1 MGVDI
6 MQSYEEYTSD
16 YNFKIQCYDAAHARA
31 DEKFTRVVVLLN
43 DFVHYSDWQRW
54 FVAVLPELPMVD
66 PTKDVFDAAAKTIQR
81 QRSWALSCVECCF
94 ALATA
99 RLLRHTATP
108 LPDGAEDDLNEIKRR
123 GSADYAPE
131 EIDALYDKYLGSYK
145 MAATLLDL
153 FGVGPG
159 GMMPGRDFEHVN
171 IYALRNQLNQLCGKV
186 LRFLE
191 NYDGDLSPDDRD
203 LLEGAEIYDI
213 ARRLDAFTLRSDN
226 NPAAVG

>member
-1 MGVDI
+1 

-16 YNFKIQCYDAAHARA
+16 YDFKIQCYDAAHARA

-54 FVAVLPELPMVD
+54 FVAMLPEMPMVD
-66 PTKDVFDAAAKTIQR
+66 PSKDVLNRAVETIQQ
-81 QRSWALSCVECCF
+81 QRGFIQGSIESLFWLAESRLSN
-94 ALATA
+94 
-99 RLLRHTATP
+99 HTATP
-108 LPDGAEDDLNEIKRR
+108 LPNGAEDDLKEIQRR

-131 EIDALYDKYLGSYK
+131 EIDALYDKYLGSYR
-145 MAATLLDL
+145 MATALLDV
-153 FGVGPG
+153 FGVGPA
-159 GMMPGRDFEHVN
+159 GMVPGRDFEHVN
-171 IYALRNQLNQLCGKV
+171 IYALRNQLNQLCDRV
-186 LRFLE
+186 LRFIE
-191 NYDGDLSPDDRD
+191 TYDGDLSPADRD